1 MQGTFLEFFGSFAK
15 IIVFLHVISAAIL
28 IGGLFILRF
37 VIKPILMTMED
48 EEDKFKRCLNI
59 LDRYSKILLPVML
72 ILISASLVMTIG
84 LGFEYASPITYTL
97 IHVKEALW
105 LFIAFNFGFMY
116 WKFLEAKK
124 AYKKCDYFEVKENI
138 ILIVNC
144 LVPLNLILA
153 LIAAFVGVTIRGF

>member
-1 MQGTFLEFFGSFAK
+1 LQEVFLEFFGSFAK
-15 IIVFLHVISAAIL
+15 IIVFLHIVSATIL
-28 IGGLFILRF
+28 IGGLFVLRF

-48 EEDKFKRCLNI
+48 EEDKFQRCLKI
-59 LDRYSKILLPVML
+59 LDRYAKILLPVML
-72 ILISASLVMTIG
+72 ILISASLMMTIG

-105 LFIAFNFGFMY
+105 LFIAFNFVYMY
-116 WKFLEAKK
+116 WKLLGARK
-124 AYKKCDYFEVKENI
+124 AYKKYDYFEVKENI

-153 LIAAFVGVTIRGF
+153 LIAVFVGVTIRGF